1 MTPEAPCAA
10 ACPDNVTAAGS
21 LEPDRRSIFLERAGA
36 MLKMRGRF
44 SDDDVAEIARL
55 ALFGLVHGAADTAA

>member
-1 MTPEAPCAA
+1 MISLSDEQLQT
-10 ACPDNVTAAGS
+10 VMVAAGS
-21 LEPDRRSIFLERAGA
+21 IDPNRRTIFLERAGA

-55 ALFGLVHGAADTAA
+55 ALCGLIHSAADTAA